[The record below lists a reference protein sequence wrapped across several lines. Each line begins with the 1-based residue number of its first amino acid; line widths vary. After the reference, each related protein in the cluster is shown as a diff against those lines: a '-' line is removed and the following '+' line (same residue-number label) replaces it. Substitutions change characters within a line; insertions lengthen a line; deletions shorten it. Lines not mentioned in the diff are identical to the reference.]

1 MLFQKP
7 FLAHYIDYNN
17 DEDVQIY
24 VQSSNKKLIEQKLM
38 RVIYML
44 KKSIFQK
51 TLFQKT
57 MFQKTVLQKKLF
69 QKAMLLL
76 CVSLA
81 GVSASYA
88 GNFQLKVGGSLLA
101 PAHNNGV
108 LAGAKADVSHEF
120 NLTPSVEYFFGD
132 SPFSAELL
140 LAVAPFKHDIKLNGV
155 EAATFKHLPPT
166 ITAKYH
172 LKNSTRFTPYL
183 GVGLTV
189 AVPWDEK
196 LNGSGSKLE
205 ADVTY
210 GVAGQIGFNFQPA
223 DAKNWGVFTDVR
235 YAQVESDVKLDGK
248 GIGTLKVNPL
258 VYTLGYSYR
267 F

>member
-1 MLFQKP
+1 
-7 FLAHYIDYNN
+7 
-17 DEDVQIY
+17 
-24 VQSSNKKLIEQKLM
+24 
-38 RVIYML
+38 ML
-44 KKSIFQK
+44 KRSTIQKS
-51 TLFQKT
+51 LFVVALS
-57 MFQKTVLQKKLF
+57 FC
-69 QKAMLLL
+69 A
-76 CVSLA
+76 VST
-81 GVSASYA
+81 SFAS
-88 GNFQLKVGGSLLA
+88 NWQLKVGGSLLA
-101 PAHNNGV
+101 PASNNGT
-108 LAGAKADVSHEF
+108 LASAKADVSYEY

-140 LAVAPFKHDIKLNGV
+140 LAVAPFKHDIKLDGA

-172 LKNSTRFTPYL
+172 LKNSTHFTPYI

-196 LNGSGSKLE
+196 LRGSNSKLE

-210 GVAGQIGFNFQPA
+210 GVAGQLGFNFQPA
-223 DAKNWGVFTDVR
+223 DAKNWGVFADVR

-248 GIGTLKVNPL
+248 DIGTLEVNPL
-258 VYTLGYSYR
+258 VYTLGYSYK